1 MYLISHHYFNFLRAC
16 SQKLAAW
23 QENAEIGLEKLKLTR
38 AHTAREP
45 RKSKQDGKSTKTKEV
60 KAEMKTL
67 TLNVESST
75 TNTNA
80 NAGLKVRKKAK

>member
-1 MYLISHHYFNFLRAC
+1 MCISRAC

-23 QENAEIGLEKLKLTR
+23 QENAELGLEKLKLTR

-45 RKSKQDGKSTKTKEV
+45 RKGKQSTKTKEI

-67 TLNVESST
+67 TLNVENTT
-75 TNTNA
+75 TNNTTTTTS
-80 NAGLKVRKKAK
+80 GLKVRRKSK